1 MTTKLLE
8 SSVSMKVPA
17 RLMVPLQVCV
27 ISSWVLVE
35 RERDGNGGGG
45 ESQGVEN
52 GEGGKRLVKVW
63 EKDEVRREGL
73 R

>member
-1 MTTKLLE
+1 MGTE
-8 SSVSMKVPA
+8 
-17 RLMVPLQVCV
+17 
-27 ISSWVLVE
+27 
-35 RERDGNGGGG
+35 GGG